1 MSHPSSR
8 YMPEHIF
15 NPAAFSQRAQ
25 PPSATSPS
33 YGSASTTAPPT
44 MRNYRSGRN
53 KPSHVR
59 FSDLE
64 ADPAYTGHNL
74 PHRTAPAGGY
84 PYLPHNP
91 TPTELEA
98 CNRRMSNV
106 RLRHAS
112 ESRSRFGSGDVPLGD
127 ATRCNSIPSNHL
139 LPPELVNEIDLSD
152 NVSTGESSGPDTPYS
167 PTFNSP
173 PSRDAASLA
182 FVPQEFQSSSN
193 STPPTSPA
201 TASDEPAHGN
211 GTTCSFDLP
220 SRHISF
226 DPSYADSSANRAS
239 VCSTIEEIIYELNS
253 RVLNFK
259 MPDHLE
265 LATPG
270 DGESLPRL
278 PYTGRNRP
286 LIDHKH
292 KLDSLWD
299 RLDKIESDGDQGIR
313 DMRKQAV
320 EEVRKSLEELDRQQS
335 MAWFNYQYEQKRERT
350 A

>member
-1 MSHPSSR
+1 
-8 YMPEHIF
+8 
-15 NPAAFSQRAQ
+15 
-25 PPSATSPS
+25 
-33 YGSASTTAPPT
+33 

-64 ADPAYTGHNL
+64 VDPAYMGRNL

-112 ESRSRFGSGDVPLGD
+112 ESRSGPDPQDVRPGDT
-127 ATRCNSIPSNHL
+127 TRYDSIPSNHL

-167 PTFNSP
+167 PTFNFP
-173 PSRDAASLA
+173 PSQDVPSSA
-182 FVPQEFQSSSN
+182 FVPQEFQSASN

-201 TASDEPAHGN
+201 TTSDAPAHGD

-220 SRHISF
+220 SGHNSF

-253 RVLNFK
+253 RVLDFK
-259 MPDHLE
+259 MPNNLE
-265 LATPG
+265 LTAPG
-270 DGESLPRL
+270 DGESIPRL

-299 RLDKIESDGDQGIR
+299 RLDKIGSDGDQGIR

-320 EEVRKSLEELDRQQS
+320 EQVRKSLEELDRQQS
-335 MAWFNYQYEQKRERT
+335 MAWFNHQYEQRQERT